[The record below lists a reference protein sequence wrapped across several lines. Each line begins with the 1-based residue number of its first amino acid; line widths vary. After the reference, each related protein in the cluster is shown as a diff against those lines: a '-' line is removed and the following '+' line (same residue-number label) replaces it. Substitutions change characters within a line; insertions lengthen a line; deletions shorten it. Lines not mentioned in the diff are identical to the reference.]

1 MAILGGMKKLVTLKH
16 NKIRKLIKNMK
27 ILLTKQLPSKNAD
40 LEYGNVYRQSV
51 KAKMNKKILETT
63 RNDIF
68 PLCGIKTSE
77 LNSNKTLL

>member
-27 ILLTKQLPSKNAD
+27 ILLTKQLLLKNAD

-51 KAKMNKKILETT
+51 KAKMNKKYWKPLEM
-63 RNDIF
+63 
-68 PLCGIKTSE
+68 TSFHFVG
-77 LNSNKTLL
+77 